1 MNICIIPARGKS
13 KRIPQKNIKFFC
25 GKPIIAWSI
34 QIAKDSK
41 CFDKIIVS
49 TDDLEIAS
57 LAKKYG
63 AEVPF
68 RRPKYL
74 SNDFAPTVPVI
85 SHAINW
91 QIKNNQKPL
100 YVCCIYPT
108 SVFASHYYINRG
120 LRVLKKFNSRYTFSA
135 TNYSHPIQRSFKI
148 KKNNKLKVLYPRH
161 YKSRSQDLET
171 SFHDAGQFYWG
182 LADTWLQ
189 NKTVISK
196 DSSPIV
202 IPRNRVQ
209 DIDTIEDWEIAERIF
224 KIKDKKKFLF

>member
-1 MNICIIPARGKS
+1 MNICIIPARGNS
-13 KRIPQKNIKFFC
+13 KRIPKKNIKLFC

-34 QIAKDSK
+34 KLAKDSM

-49 TDDLEIAS
+49 TDNTEIAY

-68 RRPKYL
+68 TRPKYL
-74 SNDFAPTVPVI
+74 SNDYTPTVPVI

-91 QIKNNQKPL
+91 QIKNNQKPI

-108 SVFASHYYINRG
+108 SVFASPYYIRRG
-120 LRVLKKFNSRYTFSA
+120 LKVLKKFNSKYTFSV

-148 KKNNKLKVLYPRH
+148 LNNYKIKMLYPKH
-161 YKSRSQDLET
+161 YNSRSQDLEA
-171 SFHDAGQFYWG
+171 SFHDVGQFYWG
-182 LADTWLQ
+182 LADTWLKKQ
-189 NKTVISK
+189 KLIGKN
-196 DSSPIV
+196 SSPIL

-209 DIDTIEDWEIAERIF
+209 DIDTLEDWEIAERIF
-224 KIKDKKKFLF
+224 KMK